1 MVIRYVGSSPA
12 KNPPIPQS
20 SRGHRDIEV
29 IGGVMV
35 INRCDGKLGHK
46 MAPGDG
52 NASTAYP
59 RFRVSGLAQ
68 QISVIISA
76 MEPSVAGAAG

>member
-1 MVIRYVGSSPA
+1 VVGSSPA

-29 IGGVMV
+29 IGGV
-35 INRCDGKLGHK
+35 IAIKGCDGKLGHR
-46 MAPGDG
+46 MTPGDG
-52 NASTAYP
+52 NIATAYP
-59 RFRVSGLAQ
+59 CFRASGLAQ
-68 QISVIISA
+68 QIGGTISP